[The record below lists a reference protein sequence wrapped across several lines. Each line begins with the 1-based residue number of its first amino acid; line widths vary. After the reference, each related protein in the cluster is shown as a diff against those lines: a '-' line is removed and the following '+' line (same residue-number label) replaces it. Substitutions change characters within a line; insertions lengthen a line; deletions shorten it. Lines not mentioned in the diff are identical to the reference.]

1 MCKVAPMAGAK
12 RVGNESGEISRVL
25 LSLYKWLQF

>member
-12 RVGNESGEISRVL
+12 RAGETGEISRVL